1 MEPEKIARLEPGP
14 KELVLALGRDQPF
27 DEMVKV
33 LEKALT
39 FEEFPGVSGCR
50 PCFSG
55 LDRFTIAS
63 RILQP

>member
-1 MEPEKIARLEPGP
+1 
-14 KELVLALGRDQPF
+14 
-27 DEMVKV
+27 MVKV

-39 FEEFPGVSGCR
+39 FEEFPGFSGCR

-63 RILQP
+63 RILQL